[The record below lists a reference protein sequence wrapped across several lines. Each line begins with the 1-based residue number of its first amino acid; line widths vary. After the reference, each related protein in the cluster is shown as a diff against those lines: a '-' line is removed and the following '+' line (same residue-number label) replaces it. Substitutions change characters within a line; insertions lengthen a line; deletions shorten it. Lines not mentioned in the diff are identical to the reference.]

1 MPDEA
6 SRRRLTGPERRA
18 SIVAAAMAVF
28 SELGYQRGT
37 MAEVARRVGVTEPVV
52 FQNFGSKA
60 AVFAAVID
68 AASERMGS
76 MLRERVAANGSVSA
90 WLREML
96 SPDHL
101 DRLHS
106 RGSLGVLFADALSL
120 TGDPVIAGAARRA
133 HTLIAGTLT
142 ELLARAGRD
151 GDLAQDVDPETGAWW
166 LLSLLASQ
174 DFRRAA
180 LPDADRLRVE
190 AELGAMTLRTLT
202 GP

>member
-1 MPDEA
+1 MPDA
-6 SRRRLTGPERRA
+6 SRRRMSAPERRA
-18 SIVAAAMAVF
+18 SIVSAAMDVF

-68 AASERMGS
+68 AASERMS
-76 MLRERVAANGSVSA
+76 AMLHERVAANGSVSA
-90 WLREML
+90 WLEEML

-101 DRLHS
+101 DRLHA

-120 TGDPVIAGAARRA
+120 TSDPVIARAARHA
-133 HTLIAGTLT
+133 HTVIAGALT
-142 ELLARAGRD
+142 DLLARAGED
-151 GDLAQDVDPETGAWW
+151 GELAPEVDPEVGAWW

-180 LPDADRLRVE
+180 LAESDRRRVE
-190 AELGAMTLRTLT
+190 GELGALTLRALT
-202 GP
+202 AT